1 MSTAAAIVPVSV
13 SGPAPAA
20 RGENARGASTAAEA
34 PRKADSQVSLP
45 ERAPVSAE
53 NSQTPATP
61 PSSSHIQESIQK
73 FLKTQNTILSFERDE
88 SSNQVIVKILDPET
102 REVLRQYPPDEILK
116 LAQAMDKAQGNM
128 VDERI

>member
-20 RGENARGASTAAEA
+20 RGENVRGTSTPADVS
-34 PRKADSQVSLP
+34 RKADSQVSLP
-45 ERAPVSAE
+45 EPIPVAEE

-88 SSNQVIVKILDPET
+88 GTDQVIVKILDPET
-102 REVLRQYPPDEILK
+102 KEVLRQYPPDEILK